1 MSEEQV
7 SGFKV
12 SDRRKFN
19 PDGSPREGAAE
30 AAPTSAPAV
39 PPPPATAAQAA
50 AAPQTSA
57 QALRPEDVF
66 STAARPAPEPE
77 PDAYAEPEAM
87 DEESEMTEFMQFLY
101 SLASST
107 AFIHLGLMEHPA
119 TGRAEVNL
127 PAAQQGIGMLMLLK
141 EKTKGNLTRTE
152 EEFFTTL
159 LSDLQMQFVSLR
171 R

>member
-1 MSEEQV
+1 MSEEQE
-7 SGFKV
+7 SGFKI

-19 PDGSPREGAAE
+19 PDGSPRDTYSEPE
-30 AAPTSAPAV
+30 SAPAS
-39 PPPPATAAQAA
+39 PPPA
-50 AAPQTSA
+50 APQSTA
-57 QALRPEDVF
+57 VRPEDVY
-66 STAARPAPEPE
+66 STAARQALEPE
-77 PDAYAEPEAM
+77 PQSYAEPDPM
-87 DEESEMTEFMQFLY
+87 DEEAEMTEFMQFLY

-127 PAAQQGIGMLMLLK
+127 QAAQQGIGMLMLLQ

-152 EEFFTTL
+152 DEFFTTL

-171 R
+171 KQ

>member
-1 MSEEQV
+1 MSEEQE
-7 SGFKV
+7 SGFKI

-19 PDGSPREGAAE
+19 PDGSPRDTYAE
-30 AAPTSAPAV
+30 PEPAPIAPPSMPPVTSAPQ
-39 PPPPATAAQAA
+39 P
-50 AAPQTSA
+50 
-57 QALRPEDVF
+57 QALRPEDVY
-66 STAARPAPEPE
+66 STAARQALEPE
-77 PDAYAEPEAM
+77 PSPFAEPAPM
-87 DEESEMTEFMQFLY
+87 EEEEEMTEFMQFLY

-127 PAAQQGIGMLMLLK
+127 QAAQQGIGMLMLLQ

-152 EEFFTTL
+152 DEFFITL

-171 R
+171 KQ